1 MPRILLIDD
10 TPETSEL
17 LTFALRDRGHEVV
30 ATGYTTAVNEL
41 LREERADAL
50 VLHCSTWDMS
60 ESLFDWVRDVPE
72 YAAFPVVIIS
82 DTPERAETKL
92 RERKARKVLLVPK
105 PFSGGQ
111 VANAIAQLL
120 E

>member
-10 TPETSEL
+10 TPETAEL
-17 LTFALRDRGHEVV
+17 LTFALRDRGHLVV
-30 ATGYTTAVNEL
+30 ATGYTTSVNEL
-41 LREERADAL
+41 LGEEKPAAL
-50 VLHCSTWDMS
+50 VLNCSTWDMS
-60 ESLFDWVRDVPE
+60 ESLFDWVRGNPE
-72 YAAFPVVIIS
+72 HADIPIVIIS

-92 RERKARKVLLVPK
+92 RQRKARKVLLVPK